1 MEVIMA
7 IDQTTS
13 LEDILKKWAI
23 AFKESSNK
31 DSFGC
36 QHDSKHYTGFSEEY
50 EYCSKCDAKKV
61 NGEWQ
66 KSEKLQKL
74 FDLF

>member
-1 MEVIMA
+1 MA

-23 AFKESSNK
+23 SFKENNK
-31 DSFGC
+31 EDSFGC
-36 QHDSKHYTGFSEEY
+36 QHESRDYTGFSEQY
-50 EYCSKCDAKKV
+50 EFCAKCDAKKV
-61 NGEWQ
+61 NGEWK
-66 KSEKLQKL
+66 KSEKIQKI